1 MKYEY
6 IIDLNGKAVP
16 QELIRKGNEN
26 IWPREIEEGKYV
38 IIDTYA
44 ITSDY
49 IDAAFI
55 YDSFH
60 ERTEQEWLEKK
71 GYCKGKVT
79 NIGDNLIPFCKDLK
93 MDDNPIILLYYFKK

>member
-1 MKYEY
+1 MRPLL
-6 IIDLNGKAVP
+6 LNSINSIFPFTRPIVGATEQYLV
-16 QELIRKGNEN
+16 G
-26 IWPREIEEGKYV
+26 
-38 IIDTYA
+38 A
-44 ITSDY
+44 
-49 IDAAFI
+49 IDAASI

-79 NIGDNLIPFCKDLK
+79 NIGDSLIPFCKDLK

>member
-1 MKYEY
+1 MRPLLMNSINSIFPFTRPIVGATEQY
-6 IIDLNGKAVP
+6 LVGA
-16 QELIRKGNEN
+16 
-26 IWPREIEEGKYV
+26 
-38 IIDTYA
+38 
-44 ITSDY
+44 

-79 NIGDNLIPFCKDLK
+79 NIGGNLIPFCKDLK